1 MKANS
6 FPSIAN
12 TIGKED
18 WTKEWVNGTHSH
30 MIKGLKPGMSYK
42 VRVVATDEAERM
54 HSSKEV
60 PVTVPGEAAC
70 LTVDGFFPFLLFFSF
85 VSII

>member
-1 MKANS
+1 
-6 FPSIAN
+6 
-12 TIGKED
+12 
-18 WTKEWVNGTHSH
+18 

-42 VRVVATDEAERM
+42 VRVVATDEAERT

-70 LTVDGFFPFLLFFSF
+70 LTVDVFFFLAVLFPSLA
-85 VSII
+85 INYLIQP

>member
-1 MKANS
+1 
-6 FPSIAN
+6 
-12 TIGKED
+12 
-18 WTKEWVNGTHSH
+18 

-42 VRVVATDEAERM
+42 VRVVATDEAERT

-70 LTVDGFFPFLLFFSF
+70 LTVDVFFFFLSVLFPLLA
-85 VSII
+85 INYLIQP